1 MGYKCAFMDNEVYSS
16 DDVNGI
22 ISRLTTAGVVLAN
35 SGNVLADLNTVTSE
49 ITSEGVED
57 NLDSCKLMVADGV
70 YKISEGVC
78 FMNDGSTI
86 VFDAEGYIV
95 TPISNTY
102 CYVYLKRNAPSNTI
116 DVIVSEAA
124 GEGEFVPIAEIN
136 EYGKVFDRRVYS
148 KAKVKLTTENSL
160 KSYVFRLDIAN
171 GQTMTVDLGT
181 SNFSKLILNKAYR
194 IISGEKQATPMVAT
208 YHNALALSDGGSAGA
223 NLGANAGNPS
233 SFGVTFAK
241 NGQYLDITTTE
252 KYIYNGWEYHFDVI

>member
-57 NLDSCKLMVADGV
+57 NLDSCKLTAVDGV

-136 EYGKVFDRRVYS
+136 EYGKVFDRRVFS
-148 KAKVKLTTENSL
+148 KAKVKLTTEKSL
-160 KSYVFRLDIAN
+160 KSYVFELDIAN
-171 GQTMTVDLGT
+171 GQTMTVDLET
-181 SNFSKLILNKAYR
+181 SNFSKIVLNKAYR
-194 IISGEKQATPMVAT
+194 ISSGVKNNNYLVAA
-208 YHNALALSDGGSAGA
+208 YHNAADIVDGETVGFA
-223 NLGANAGNPS
+223 LGANAGNPAS
-233 SFGVTFAK
+233 LSVTFK
-241 NGQYLDITTTE
+241 KDGQYLEITTSE
-252 KYIYNGWEYHFDVI
+252 RNMYNGWEYHFDVI

>member
-1 MGYKCAFMDNEVYSS
+1 MGYKCAFMDNEVYSA

-35 SGNVLADLNTVTSE
+35 SENVLADFNSVTSE

-116 DVIVSEAA
+116 DIVVSEVA
-124 GEGEFVPIAEIN
+124 GEGDFVPIAEIN
-136 EYGKVFDRRVYS
+136 EYGKVFDRRAFS
-148 KAKVKLTTENSL
+148 MAKVKMSTEKSL
-160 KSYVFRLDIAN
+160 KSYVAELNIVDS
-171 GQTMTVDLGT
+171 MSVTVDLGT
-181 SNFSKLILNKAYR
+181 SNFSKIILNAAYHISSGVKAT
-194 IISGEKQATPMVAT
+194 TPLIAV
-208 YHNALALSDGGSAGA
+208 YHNAADISDEKGAGFQ
-223 NLGANAGNPS
+223 LGRFMGNPDS
-233 SFGVTFAK
+233 VSVSFSK
-241 NGQYLDITTTE
+241 DGQYLTITTSERITG
-252 KYIYNGWEYHFDVI
+252 NGWEYHFDVI